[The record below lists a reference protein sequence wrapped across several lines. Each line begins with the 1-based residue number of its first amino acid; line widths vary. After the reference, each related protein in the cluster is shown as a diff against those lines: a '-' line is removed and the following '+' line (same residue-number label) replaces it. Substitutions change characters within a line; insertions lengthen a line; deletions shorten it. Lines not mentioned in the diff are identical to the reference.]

1 MNLGIV
7 VIAFFALIAGCS
19 SMSPTITSDNTA
31 KSEALYPFGKLGAI
45 DGPLV
50 ASYIQWND
58 EYAVTAHHV
67 HNLEG
72 VVHVCSTGCD
82 LQFFRHKATSPVRS
96 WRNRDNYEACTLMGI
111 SARGSVVVSTGQ
123 ILNETDRIDGQPD
136 AYAVTTA
143 PAIPGMSG
151 GPVYGSD
158 GEVLGMTIGT
168 FMGPTGRKTLFL
180 PYAIIDREWKLVE
193 GKLSQRSRGASMQ

>member
-1 MNLGIV
+1 MNFKMM
-7 VIAFFALIAGCS
+7 VIGVAALLTGCV

-31 KSEALYPFGKLGAI
+31 KAEALYPYGKLGAR

-58 EYAVTAHHV
+58 DYAVTAHHV
-67 HNLEG
+67 HNLED
-72 VVHVCSTGCD
+72 VVHVCTTGCD
-82 LQFFRHKATSPVRS
+82 LQFFRHKATAPVRH
-96 WRNRDNYEACTLMGI
+96 WRERKNYEACTLMGI
-111 SARGSVVVSTGQ
+111 SARGSAVVSTGQ
-123 ILNETDRIDGQPD
+123 ILNETDRIEGQPD
-136 AYAVTTA
+136 PYAVTTA

-158 GEVLGMTIGT
+158 GQVLGMTIGT

-180 PYAIIDREWKLVE
+180 PYEVIQREWLIFE
-193 GKLSQRSRGASMQ
+193 AKLSQKDDNHRAQ